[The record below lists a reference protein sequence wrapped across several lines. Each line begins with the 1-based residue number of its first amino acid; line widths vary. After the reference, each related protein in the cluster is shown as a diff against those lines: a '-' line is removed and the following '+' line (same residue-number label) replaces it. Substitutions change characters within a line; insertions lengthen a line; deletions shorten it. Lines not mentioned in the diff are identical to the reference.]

1 MEPDIMQLFMSGG
14 ANFAF
19 GVFLYMQNK
28 DLQKRADAREAKQ
41 EQKEEELRSRYDTVI
56 KELQAKEENMRKELV
71 KEVTDMDKQLSLLE
85 QKVDMV
91 STIVQEIKAKFV
103 RVSNAK

>member
-41 EQKEEELRSRYDTVI
+41 EQKEEELRQRYDVVI
-56 KELQAKEENMRKELV
+56 KELQAKEETMRKELV

-103 RVSNAK
+103 RVSNAG

>member
-41 EQKEEELRSRYDTVI
+41 EQKEEELRQRYDVVI
-56 KELQAKEENMRKELV
+56 KDLQAKEENMRKELV
-71 KEVTDMDKQLSLLE
+71 KEVTHMDKQLSLLE

-103 RVSNAK
+103 RVSNAG

>member
-1 MEPDIMQLFMSGG
+1 MEPEITQMLLNGG
-14 ANFAF
+14 ANLAF
-19 GVFLYMQNK
+19 GIFLYTQNK
-28 DLQKRADAREAKQ
+28 DLQKRADVREEKQ
-41 EQKEEELRSRYDTVI
+41 EQKEEELRQRYDKVI
-56 KELQAKEENMRKELV
+56 KELQVKEETIRKELV

-85 QKVDMV
+85 QKVDMI

>member
-41 EQKEEELRSRYDTVI
+41 EQKEEELRSRYDVVI
-56 KELQAKEENMRKELV
+56 KDLQAKEETMRKELV

>member
-28 DLQKRADAREAKQ
+28 DLQKRADAREEKQ
-41 EQKEEELRSRYDTVI
+41 EQKEEELRQRYDMVI
-56 KELQAKEENMRKELV
+56 KDLQAKEETIRKELV

-85 QKVDMV
+85 QKVDMI

>member
-41 EQKEEELRSRYDTVI
+41 EQKEEELRQRYDVVI
-56 KELQAKEENMRKELV
+56 KDLQAKEENMRKELV

>member
-41 EQKEEELRSRYDTVI
+41 EQKEEELRQRYDTVI
-56 KELQAKEENMRKELV
+56 KDLQTKEENMRKELV

>member
-41 EQKEEELRSRYDTVI
+41 EQKEEELRQRYDVVI
-56 KELQAKEENMRKELV
+56 KDLQDKEENMRKELV

-85 QKVDMV
+85 QKVDTV
-91 STIVQEIKAKFV
+91 AAVVQEIKAKFV

>member
-41 EQKEEELRSRYDTVI
+41 EQKEEELRSRYDVVI
-56 KELQAKEENMRKELV
+56 KDLQAKEETMRKELV

-91 STIVQEIKAKFV
+91 ASVVQEIKAKFV

>member
-41 EQKEEELRSRYDTVI
+41 EQKEEELRSRYDVVI
-56 KELQAKEENMRKELV
+56 KDLQAKEETIRKELV

-91 STIVQEIKAKFV
+91 ASVVQEIKAKFV

>member
-41 EQKEEELRSRYDTVI
+41 EQKEEELRSRYDVVI
-56 KELQAKEENMRKELV
+56 KELQTKEETMRKELV

-91 STIVQEIKAKFV
+91 ASVVQEIKAKFV

>member
-1 MEPDIMQLFMSGG
+1 MQLFMSGG

-41 EQKEEELRSRYDTVI
+41 EQKEEELRQRYDVVI

-103 RVSNAK
+103 RVSNAG

>member
-41 EQKEEELRSRYDTVI
+41 EQKEEELRSRYDIVI
-56 KELQAKEENMRKELV
+56 KELQAKEETMRKELV

>member
-41 EQKEEELRSRYDTVI
+41 EQKEEELRQRYDVVI
-56 KELQAKEENMRKELV
+56 KELQAKEETMRKELV

>member
-41 EQKEEELRSRYDTVI
+41 EQREEELRSRYDTVI
-56 KELQAKEENMRKELV
+56 KDLQAKEENMRKELV

-103 RVSNAK
+103 RVSNAG

>member
-28 DLQKRADAREAKQ
+28 DLQKRADARETKQ
-41 EQKEEELRSRYDTVI
+41 EQKEEELRQRYDVVI
-56 KELQAKEENMRKELV
+56 KELQAKEETMRKELV

-103 RVSNAK
+103 RVSNAG

>member
-41 EQKEEELRSRYDTVI
+41 EQKEEELRQRYDVVI
-56 KELQAKEENMRKELV
+56 KELQTKEENMRKELV

-91 STIVQEIKAKFV
+91 ASVVQEIKAKFV

>member
-41 EQKEEELRSRYDTVI
+41 EQKEEELRQRYDIVI
-56 KELQAKEENMRKELV
+56 KDLQVKEENMRKELV

-91 STIVQEIKAKFV
+91 STIVQEIKVKFV

>member
-56 KELQAKEENMRKELV
+56 KDLQAKEETMRKELV

>member
-41 EQKEEELRSRYDTVI
+41 EQKEEELRSRYDKVI
-56 KELQAKEENMRKELV
+56 KDLQTKEETMRKELV

>member
-41 EQKEEELRSRYDTVI
+41 EQKEEELRQRYDIVI
-56 KELQAKEENMRKELV
+56 KDLQAKEETMRKELV

>member
-56 KELQAKEENMRKELV
+56 KDLQAKEENMRKELV

>member
-41 EQKEEELRSRYDTVI
+41 EQKEEELRQRYDVVI
-56 KELQAKEENMRKELV
+56 KDLQAKEETMRKELV

>member
-28 DLQKRADAREAKQ
+28 DLQKRADTREAKQ
-41 EQKEEELRSRYDTVI
+41 EQKEEELRQRYDVVI
-56 KELQAKEENMRKELV
+56 KELQTKEENMRKELV

-91 STIVQEIKAKFV
+91 ASVVQEIKAKFV

>member
-41 EQKEEELRSRYDTVI
+41 EQKEEELRQRYDTVI
-56 KELQAKEENMRKELV
+56 KDLQAKEETMRKELV